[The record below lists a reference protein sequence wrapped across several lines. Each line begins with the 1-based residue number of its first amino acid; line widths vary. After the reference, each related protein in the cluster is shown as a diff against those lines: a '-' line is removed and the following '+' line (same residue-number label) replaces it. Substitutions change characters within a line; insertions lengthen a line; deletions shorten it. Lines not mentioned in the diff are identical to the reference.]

1 MQESFKGS
9 VVLKRFEHSTK
20 NQQHSQWRT
29 ILRQVEGL
37 QTNLTHS
44 INPKTSQHMNDVV
57 GFFEAMHDE
66 LLITGDGRWVDQGV
80 RCDALRFE
88 L

>member
-1 MQESFKGS
+1 MACNRASRGS
-9 VVLKRFEHSTK
+9 VVLKRFEHPTK

-44 INPKTSQHMNDVV
+44 INPKASQHMNDVV
-57 GFFEAMHDE
+57 GFFEAMDDE
-66 LLITGDGRWVDQGV
+66 LLITGDWALGQS
-80 RCDALRFE
+80 RCQV
-88 L
+88 